1 MAYTKIIPIKTNLNR
16 AIKYITNV
24 DKTDE
29 QILVGA
35 LNCRSEK
42 AYSQMKDIKS
52 HYDKK
57 DGRLGYHLI
66 QSFKHDEIN
75 PEDAF
80 KIAEKY
86 VDRYLGDKY
95 QVVFATHIDK
105 EHIHN
110 HILWNSVSF
119 ADGRKYHAD
128 KNEYKDNIRRISDEI
143 CREKSLSIIEP
154 DLENSTNKHYAEWLA
169 DKQGHPTWRS
179 MIKEDVDDALKW
191 VIETSELYVDLQIK
205 GYKVNTDGKYATVF
219 SKGMKRPIRLKS
231 LGEEYTR
238 ENIEKRIEDNFYGIH
253 KETYAPKK
261 ANYQYIKPPSKYDGW
276 LVWFWWY
283 KQYHQAM
290 RERTR
295 PVHKIAREDLIK
307 SMKFLRTYE
316 MVYKYQITDKS
327 SLSKAI
333 EHINNEISTLIE
345 LRVDLK
351 KEDPQKNESKI
362 KIINSRLRTLRLEL
376 HLTEDLP
383 FYAKA
388 IERKVSSIE
397 PKHKKRVKIKDRTR

>member
-1 MAYTKIIPIKTNLNR
+1 MAYTKIIAIKTNLNR
-16 AIKYITNV
+16 AINYITNA

-42 AYSQMKDIKS
+42 AYSQMQDIKS

-75 PEDAF
+75 PRGAF

-95 QVVFATHIDK
+95 QVVFATHLDK

-119 ADGRKYHAD
+119 VDGKKYHAD
-128 KNEYKDNIRRISDEI
+128 INEYKDNIRRISDEI
-143 CREKSLSIIEP
+143 CKENNLSVIEP
-154 DLENSTNKHYAEWLA
+154 DDENTVNKHYAEWLA

-205 GYKVNTDGKYATVF
+205 GYQVNTDGKYVKVF
-219 SKGMKRPIRLKS
+219 CKGMKRPVRLKS
-231 LGEEYTR
+231 LGKEYTR
-238 ENIEKRIEDNFYGIH
+238 EEIEKRIEDNLYGINRD
-253 KETYAPKK
+253 TYRPKRD
-261 ANYQYIKPPSKYDGW
+261 NYQYIKSPAKYAGW

-290 RERTR
+290 RERAR

-316 MVYKYQITDKS
+316 MVFKYQVTDKT
-327 SLSKAI
+327 SLSKAKN
-333 EHINNEISTLIE
+333 HINNEIGYLIKT
-345 LRVDLK
+345 RVNLK
-351 KEDPQKNESKI
+351 KDNPIKNEGKI
-362 KIINSRLRTLRLEL
+362 NIINARLRKLRLEL
-376 HLTEDLP
+376 HITEDLP

-388 IERKVSSIE
+388 IERKVCTIQ
-397 PKHKKRVKIKDRTR
+397 PKHKKRSRKRERTR